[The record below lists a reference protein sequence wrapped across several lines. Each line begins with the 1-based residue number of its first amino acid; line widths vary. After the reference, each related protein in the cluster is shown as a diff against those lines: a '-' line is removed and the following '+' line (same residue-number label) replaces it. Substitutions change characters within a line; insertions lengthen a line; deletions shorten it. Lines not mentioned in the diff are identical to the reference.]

1 MDGSGEYH
9 TCYLRNKERNEGRKK
24 TNQKA
29 DLNSREQTD
38 GYRKGGGR
46 RGGGKEREEG
56 EDEDSRLDE
65 HSVRH
70 RTAESPHCPP
80 DADTLC

>member
-1 MDGSGEYH
+1 MRGGKRQTKKQTLTLE
-9 TCYLRNKERNEGRKK
+9 NKRMATGR
-24 TNQKA
+24 
-29 DLNSREQTD
+29 
-38 GYRKGGGR
+38 GGGR